1 VLFGRPH
8 RDDEPGIA
16 GQRVLHLA
24 RAQVL
29 EPQGAGLNGRV
40 AHWEVATVVTA
51 AALAGWLRSPH
62 LGLAAAALAAG
73 VAAVV
78 LAVRTRPVVGALIG
92 AAVLFGVGTALRTSA
107 RVADAETAWD
117 ADRVGVR
124 WRLVAA
130 AGRRLDTELARAVA
144 VVRTLADAGSR
155 AATLD
160 REAAF
165 ADLADAVGR
174 ETPERGIMVF
184 DSVGQPWAWGGRHR
198 MAASRAVG
206 LEVRITPFYAVLS
219 AGRQGAGGRHVVAHV
234 LLAADSVVP
243 DAHRALAES
252 FARASGVRLEVF
264 PPGGGPQLEDVF
276 DYCVPACSSP
286 DVVPD
291 TLFSV
296 RLVPPSQGAY
306 RGRLLASGTARVA
319 GAAAA
324 ILVLPILLG
333 GLGGRA
339 LGLAGLGAALVF
351 SGVGRDLPFGRLFSP
366 ATFYADLLGPFSASG
381 GALIVVAVLVVVAV
395 VGVWERAGRLRAALA
410 AALLVVLGAPW
421 FLWRLAGG
429 ITPPIEGAD
438 AGLWMAWQLT
448 LALAGAAVLLGA
460 AALARVGQAPR
471 GTGWTAAAAVAGG
484 VALAGLALGLWVPG
498 GGWPAWHALLWCP
511 VFALAVLPARRFV
524 TMALV
529 AVAAGTHASALVW
542 GAAADGRVLQ
552 ADRDAAAVRQGSDPI
567 ALGLLERFGS
577 TVERGPLPAT
587 AAELYQRWQRSPLEA
602 DRYPAVL
609 GIWDSAGTQRVR
621 LALAELSS
629 LTPELVRGIAREAGA
644 LGIVVVEGVSAA
656 SDVHYV
662 LAVPMRNGRVLSVGL
677 GPRTRII
684 QPVRVARF
692 LRGERVLPPPYS
704 LSVGPA
710 LADEPADGMRWRR
723 DGWVA
728 RGEARTTLG
737 ATTRRI
743 VAEVPLGTPG
753 SLLVRGTLVV
763 VTDLAV
769 LLLLWALGN
778 HVAGRR
784 TAATAPALFG
794 RRSYRR
800 RLALAF
806 AVFFVVP
813 TVVFAAWVAARLGE
827 EGRRSRDVATRQ
839 ILAEAAGDPRTR
851 AGGVD
856 LPEVLGALSGRLD
869 AELLLYDRA
878 ELRGTSAPILAEL
891 GVVDWYLAPEVVRS
905 LGMRGDLEADTDQ
918 WIAGRPTRVGY
929 RELDVGGPAELVL
942 AAPRLLEDPA
952 TLRNEQDLIFGL
964 LVVTLGGLVAALGLA
979 AVAARALA
987 TPVQALQR
995 AAEQVGR
1002 GELPSPFSP
1011 DAPDEFAPVM
1021 EAFDRMATDVRR
1033 SQAALEAARQ
1043 RTAAVLR
1050 NVATGVVALDDA
1062 WRIVTSNPRAEE
1074 LLGVIL
1080 HAGDVLDA
1088 VSPPGWIP
1096 LWEWVAAVSRGADD
1110 PEPRE
1115 FAIGD
1120 RQIRAQVAPLV
1131 GAARGWVVALDD
1143 VTDLSRVVRV
1153 LAWGELA
1160 RQIAHEIK
1168 NPLTPIRLGVQHL
1181 RRAYEAPRQDFGEV
1195 LDHTSRQILAEIERL
1210 DAVARAFSRFGAPPA
1225 GQEPL
1230 ARVDAAA
1237 VAQDTAALYALGE
1250 QGRVAVAGTRP
1261 LMVHARRD
1269 ELKEVLINLVENARA
1284 AGAANVTI
1292 RLAGGADAAITVEDD
1307 GPGISADD
1315 LPRVL
1320 DPQFS
1325 TTTSGAG
1332 LGLAICRRLVESW
1345 DGRIGVESAPGAG
1358 TTVRLELRPA

>member
-1 VLFGRPH
+1 V
-8 RDDEPGIA
+8 
-16 GQRVLHLA
+16 HLA
-24 RAQVL
+24 RTQVL
-29 EPQGAGLNGRV
+29 ETQGAGLNGRV
-40 AHWEVATVVTA
+40 AHWEIATVVTA
-51 AALAGWLRSPH
+51 AVLAGWLRSPH
-62 LGLAAAALAAG
+62 LGMAAGALVAG
-73 VAAVV
+73 VAAAV
-78 LAVRTRPVVGALIG
+78 LAARSRRLMTGVAIG
-92 AAVLFGVGTALRTSA
+92 ATVLFGVGIALRTSA
-107 RVADAETAWD
+107 RVAKAETAWD
-117 ADRVGVR
+117 PDSVGVR

-144 VVRTLADAGSR
+144 DVRTLAEAGSQ
-155 AATLD
+155 AAGRD
-160 REAAF
+160 RDAAF
-165 ADLADAVGR
+165 SVLADAVGR
-174 ETPERGIMVF
+174 GGPERGVMVF
-184 DSVGQPWAWGGRHR
+184 DSVGRPWAWGGRHR
-198 MAASRAVG
+198 MSASNAIG

-219 AGRQGAGGRHVVAHV
+219 AGRQSATGRRAVAHV

-243 DAHRALAES
+243 DAHRALAEG

-264 PPGGGPQLEDVF
+264 PPGGGPQLADVF
-276 DYCVPACSSP
+276 DYCVPACTSR
-286 DVVPD
+286 DIVPD

-296 RLVPPSQGAY
+296 RLVPPTQGAY
-306 RGRLLASGTARVA
+306 RRWLVEAGTARVA
-319 GAAAA
+319 GAAA
-324 ILVLPILLG
+324 VLLIIPILLG
-333 GLGGRA
+333 GVGGRA
-339 LGLAGLGAALVF
+339 LGVAGLGAALVF
-351 SGVGRDLPFGRLFSP
+351 GSVGRDLPFGRVFSP
-366 ATFYADLLGPFSASG
+366 ATYYADLLGPFSASG
-381 GALIVVAVLVVVAV
+381 GALIVVAVLVTVAI
-395 VGVWERAGRLRAALA
+395 VGMWERPWRVRAALGA
-410 AALLVVLGAPW
+410 AFVVILGAPV
-421 FLWRLAGG
+421 LLRRLATG

-438 AGLWMAWQLT
+438 ARLWMAWQFT
-448 LALAGAAVLLGA
+448 LAAAGAAVLIGA
-460 AALARVGQAPR
+460 AALARFGKAPR
-471 GTGWTAAAAVAGG
+471 GTPWTAVAAVVGSA
-484 VALAGLALGLWVPG
+484 ALAGLALAVWMPR
-498 GGWPAWHALLWCP
+498 GGWPAWHTLLWCP
-511 VFALAVLPARRFV
+511 VFALAILPAGRLATV
-524 TMALV
+524 ALV
-529 AVAAGTHASALVW
+529 ALASGTYASALVW

-552 ADRDAAAVRQGSDPI
+552 ADRDAEAVRQGSDPI
-567 ALGLLERFGS
+567 ALGLLERFGGS
-577 TVERGPLPAT
+577 VEQGPPPRT

-621 LALAELSS
+621 LALADLAS
-629 LTPELVRGIAREAGA
+629 LTPELVRGIVLEAGTF
-644 LGIVVVEGVSAA
+644 GIVVIEGVSAA
-656 SDVHYV
+656 TDVHYV

-677 GPRTRII
+677 GPRTQMIR
-684 QPVRVARF
+684 PVRVARF
-692 LRGERVLPPPYS
+692 LRGERVLSPPYG
-704 LSVGPA
+704 LSVGPV
-710 LADEPADGMRWRR
+710 LADEPSDGMRWGR
-723 DGWVA
+723 DGRVA
-728 RGEARTTLG
+728 RGEVRTVMGT
-737 ATTRRI
+737 AMRRI
-743 VAEVPLGTPG
+743 VAEVSLGTPG
-753 SLLVRGTLVV
+753 SLFIRGTLVV
-763 VTDLAV
+763 VADFV
-769 LLLLWALGN
+769 LLVLLWGLGE

-784 TAATAPALFG
+784 VLTTAARGLLG
-794 RRSYRR
+794 RRSYQR
-800 RLALAF
+800 RLAVAF

-813 TVVFAAWVAARLGE
+813 TVAFAAWLAARLRE
-827 EGRRSRDVATRQ
+827 EGHRSRDVATRQ
-839 ILAEAAGDPRTR
+839 ILAEAAGDARTL
-851 AGGVD
+851 AGSLD
-856 LPEVLGALSGRLD
+856 LPEGLQALSGRLD

-891 GVVDWYLAPEVVRS
+891 GVVDWYLAPDVVRS
-905 LGMRGDLEADTDQ
+905 LGMRGDLEADMDQ

-929 RELDVGGPAELVL
+929 RKLEVGAPAELVL
-942 AAPRLLEDPA
+942 AVPRLLEDPA
-952 TLRNEQDLIFGL
+952 TLRNEQDVIFGL

-979 AVAARALA
+979 AVAARTLA

-1002 GELPSPFSP
+1002 GELPSPISP
-1011 DAPDEFAPVM
+1011 DAPGEFAPVM
-1021 EAFDRMATDVRR
+1021 EAFDRMAADVRR

-1080 HAGDVLDA
+1080 HAGDVLEE
-1088 VSPPGWIP
+1088 VSPPTWAP
-1096 LWEWVAAVSRGADD
+1096 LWGWVAAVSRGADD
-1110 PEPRE
+1110 SEPRE

-1181 RRAYEAPRQDFGEV
+1181 QRAYEAPRGDFGEV

-1250 QGRVAVAGTRP
+1250 QGRVVVTGARP
-1261 LMVHARRD
+1261 LMVRARPD

-1284 AGAANVTI
+1284 AGAANVAI
-1292 RLAGGADAAITVEDD
+1292 RLSDGTESTIAVEDD
-1307 GPGISADD
+1307 GPGIAAAD

-1332 LGLAICRRLVESW
+1332 LGLTICRRLVESW
-1345 DGRIGVESAPGAG
+1345 DGRISVESSPGRG
-1358 TTVRLELRPA
+1358 TTVRLVLRSAGERNGGMDRMTG

>member
-1 VLFGRPH
+1 VPH
-8 RDDEPGIA
+8 LG
-16 GQRVLHLA
+16 

-29 EPQGAGLNGRV
+29 ETQGAGLKGRV
-40 AHWEVATVVTA
+40 AHWEVAVVVTA
-51 AALAGWLRSPH
+51 AVLAGWLRSPH
-62 LGLAAAALAAG
+62 LGMAGGALVAG
-73 VAAVV
+73 VVAAV
-78 LAVRTRPVVGALIG
+78 LAARTRPVAGIAIG
-92 AAVLFGVGTALRTSA
+92 AAALFGVGIALRTSA
-107 RVADAETAWD
+107 RVAEAETAWAVD
-117 ADRVGVR
+117 SVGVR

-144 VVRTLADAGSR
+144 DVRSLAEAGGR
-155 AATLD
+155 AAGLE
-160 REAAF
+160 REPAF
-165 ADLADAVGR
+165 AALADAVGR
-174 ETPERGIMVF
+174 AGPERGVMVV
-184 DSVGQPWAWGGRHR
+184 DSAGRPWAWGGRHR
-198 MAASRAVG
+198 MPASSAVG

-219 AGRQGAGGRHVVAHV
+219 AGRQGGAGRRAVAHV

-243 DAHRALAES
+243 DAHRALAEG

-264 PPGGGPQLEDVF
+264 PPGGGPLLEDVF
-276 DYCVPACSSP
+276 DYCVPGCSST
-286 DVVPD
+286 DIVPD

-296 RLVPPSQGAY
+296 RLVPPTQGAY
-306 RGRLLASGTARVA
+306 RRRLLEAGTARVA
-319 GAAAA
+319 AAAVA
-324 ILVLPILLG
+324 LLVIPVVLG
-333 GLGGRA
+333 GIGGRA
-339 LGLAGLGAALVF
+339 LGLAGLGATLVF
-351 SGVGRDLPFGRLFSP
+351 GNVGRDLPFGRFFSP
-366 ATFYADLLGPFSASG
+366 ATYYADLLGPFSASG
-381 GALIVVAVLVVVAV
+381 GALVVLAVLVIAAIVAI
-395 VGVWERAGRLRAALA
+395 WERPWRVRAALGA
-410 AALLVVLGAPW
+410 AVLVALGSPLL
-421 FLWRLAGG
+421 LLRLAAG
-429 ITPPIEGAD
+429 ITPPNEGAD
-438 AGLWMAWQLT
+438 ATLWMGWQLT
-448 LALAGAAVLLGA
+448 LAAAGAATLLGA
-460 AALARVGQAPR
+460 GALARFGRVPR
-471 GTGWTAAAAVAGG
+471 GTAWTALAAVAGTVLLG
-484 VALAGLALGLWVPG
+484 GLGLAVWTPG
-498 GGWPAWHALLWCP
+498 GGWPAWHALLWAP
-511 VFALAVLPARRFV
+511 VFALAVLPARRPV
-524 TMALV
+524 TIALV
-529 AVAAGTHASALVW
+529 AVASGTYASVLAW

-567 ALGLLERFGS
+567 ALGLLERFGGS
-577 TVERGPLPAT
+577 VEQGPPPRT

-609 GIWDSAGTQRVR
+609 GIWDSTGTERVR
-621 LALAELSS
+621 LALADLSG
-629 LTPELVRGIAREAGA
+629 LTPERVRGIVLEAGSLA
-644 LGIVVVEGVSAA
+644 LVVVEGVSAVT
-656 SDVHYV
+656 DVHYV

-677 GPRTRII
+677 GPRTRMIR
-684 QPVRVARF
+684 PVRVARF
-692 LRGERVLPPPYS
+692 LRGERVLSPPYS
-704 LSVGPA
+704 LSAGPV
-710 LADEPADGMRWRR
+710 LTDERSDAMRWRR
-723 DGWVA
+723 DHWVV
-728 RGEARTTLG
+728 RGEVRTTIG
-737 ATTRRI
+737 ASLRRI

-753 SLLVRGTLVV
+753 SLLVRGTLVIVADV
-763 VTDLAV
+763 VVLV
-769 LLLLWALGN
+769 LLWGLGE
-778 HVAGRR
+778 HAAGRR
-784 TAATAPALFG
+784 ILATAAPALFG

-800 RLALAF
+800 RLAVAF

-813 TVVFAAWVAARLGE
+813 TVVFAAWVAARLRE
-827 EGRRSRDVATRQ
+827 EGRRSRDVATGQ
-839 ILAEAAGDPRTR
+839 ILAEAAGDARTM

-856 LPEVLGALSGRLD
+856 LPEALQALSGRLD

-905 LGMRGDLEADTDQ
+905 LGVRGDLEVDADQ

-929 RELDVGGPAELVL
+929 RELEVGGPAELVL

-952 TLRNEQDLIFGL
+952 AVRNEQDLIFGL
-964 LVVTLGGLVAALGLA
+964 LVVTLGGFVAALGLA
-979 AVAARALA
+979 ALAARALA

-1002 GELPSPFSP
+1002 GELPRPFSP
-1011 DAPDEFAPVM
+1011 DAPGEFAPVM

-1074 LLGVIL
+1074 FLGVIL
-1080 HAGDVLDA
+1080 HAGDVLEK
-1088 VSPPGWIP
+1088 VSPPAWAP

-1110 PEPRE
+1110 SEPRE
-1115 FAIGD
+1115 FTIGD

-1181 RRAYEAPRQDFGEV
+1181 RRAYEAPRQDFGDV
-1195 LDHTSRQILAEIERL
+1195 LDRTSRQILAEIERL

-1230 ARVDAAA
+1230 AQVDAAA

-1250 QGRVAVAGTRP
+1250 QGRVAVTGAGP
-1261 LMVHARRD
+1261 LLVRARRD

-1284 AGAANVTI
+1284 AGAGNVTI
-1292 RLAGGADAAITVEDD
+1292 RLADGAEASIAVEDD
-1307 GPGISADD
+1307 GPGISPED

-1345 DGRIGVESAPGAG
+1345 EGRIAVESQPGAG
-1358 TTVRLELRPA
+1358 TTVRLVLRPA

>member
-1 VLFGRPH
+1 V
-8 RDDEPGIA
+8 
-16 GQRVLHLA
+16 
-24 RAQVL
+24 
-29 EPQGAGLNGRV
+29 
-40 AHWEVATVVTA
+40 
-51 AALAGWLRSPH
+51 LAGWLRSPH
-62 LGLAAAALAAG
+62 LGLAVAALAAG
-73 VAAVV
+73 VAAAV
-78 LAVRTRPVVGALIG
+78 LAARARSLLGVAIG

-107 RVADAETAWD
+107 QVAEAETAWD
-117 ADRVGVR
+117 ADSVGVR

-130 AGRRLDTELARAVA
+130 AGRRLGTELARAVA
-144 VVRTLADAGSR
+144 EVRGLAEAGSR

-165 ADLADAVGR
+165 DGLADAAGR
-174 ETPERGIMVF
+174 GVPERGVMVF
-184 DSVGQPWAWGGRHR
+184 DSAGRPWAWGGRHR
-198 MAASRAVG
+198 MSASSAVG

-219 AGRQGAGGRHVVAHV
+219 AGRQGAAGRRVVAHV

-243 DAHRALAES
+243 DANRALADR
-252 FARASGVRLEVF
+252 FARASGVRLELF
-264 PPGGGPQLEDVF
+264 PPGGGPLLEDVF
-276 DYCVPACSSP
+276 DYCVPACSST

-296 RLVPPSQGAY
+296 RLVPPTQGAF

-319 GAAAA
+319 GAATVL
-324 ILVLPILLG
+324 LVIPILLG
-333 GLGGRA
+333 GIGGRA
-339 LGLAGLGAALVF
+339 LGVAGLGAALVF
-351 SGVGRDLPFGRLFSP
+351 GSVGRDLPFGRLFSP
-366 ATFYADLLGPFSASG
+366 ATYYADLLGPFSASG
-381 GALIVVAVLVVVAV
+381 GALIVVAVLVTLAI
-395 VGVWERAGRLRAALA
+395 VGMWEKPWKMRAALVA
-410 AALLVVLGAPW
+410 AVLVILAAPM
-421 FLWRLAGG
+421 FLRRLAGG

-438 AGLWMAWQLT
+438 AALWMAWQLT
-448 LALAGAAVLLGA
+448 LAAAGAAALLGA
-460 AALARVGQAPR
+460 AALARFGGAPR
-471 GTGWTAAAAVAGG
+471 GTLWTALAAMLGS
-484 VALAGLALGLWVPG
+484 VALAGLALAVWMPV
-498 GGWPAWHALLWCP
+498 GGWSLWHALLWCP
-511 VFALAVLPARRFV
+511 VFALAVLPARRSASI
-524 TMALV
+524 ALV
-529 AVAAGTHASALVW
+529 AVASGTYASVLVW
-542 GAAADGRVLQ
+542 GAAADGSVLQ

-567 ALGLLERFGS
+567 ALGLLERFGGA
-577 TVERGPLPAT
+577 VQEGPPPRT

-609 GIWDSAGTQRVR
+609 GIWDSAGVQRVR
-621 LALAELSS
+621 LALADLSS
-629 LTPELVRGIAREAGA
+629 LTPELLRGIVLEAGA
-644 LGIVVVEGVSAA
+644 FGIVVVEGVSAA

-662 LAVPMRNGRVLSVGL
+662 LAVPMPNGRVLSVGL
-677 GPRTRII
+677 GPRTRMIR
-684 QPVRVARF
+684 PVRVARF

-704 LSVGPA
+704 LSVGP
-710 LADEPADGMRWRR
+710 LLTDEPSDAMRWRR
-723 DGWVA
+723 DGWMA

-737 ATTRRI
+737 TSTRRI

-753 SLLVRGTLVV
+753 SLFVRGVLVV
-763 VTDLAV
+763 VADLVV
-769 LLLLWALGN
+769 LMLLWALGE

-784 TAATAPALFG
+784 TLAMAAPRLLG

-800 RLALAF
+800 RLAVAF

-813 TVVFAAWVAARLGE
+813 TVLFAAWVAARLGE
-827 EGRRSRDVATRQ
+827 EGRRSRDLATRQ
-839 ILAEAAGDPRTR
+839 ILAEAAGDSRTL
-851 AGGVD
+851 ANGVD
-856 LPEVLGALSGRLD
+856 LPEALRVLSGHLD
-869 AELLLYDRA
+869 ADLLLYDRA

-891 GVVDWYLAPEVVRS
+891 GVVDWYLAPDVVRS
-905 LGMRGDLEADTDQ
+905 LDMRGDVEADTDQ

-929 RELDVGGPAELVL
+929 RELDVGAPEELVL
-942 AAPRLLEDPA
+942 AVPRLLEDPA
-952 TLRNEQDLIFGL
+952 ALRNEQDLIFGL
-964 LVVTLGGLVAALGLA
+964 LVVTLGGFLAALGLA

-995 AAEQVGR
+995 AAQQVGR

-1011 DAPDEFAPVM
+1011 DVPGEFAPVM
-1021 EAFDRMATDVRR
+1021 EAFDRMATDVQR

-1074 LLGVIL
+1074 FLGVIL
-1080 HAGDVLDA
+1080 HAGDVLEA
-1088 VSPPGWIP
+1088 VSPPAWAP
-1096 LWEWVAAVSRGADD
+1096 LWEWVAAVSRGADHS
-1110 PEPRE
+1110 EPRE
-1115 FAIGD
+1115 FTIGD

-1181 RRAYEAPRQDFGEV
+1181 RRAYEAPRHDFGDV

-1230 ARVDAAA
+1230 TRVDAAA
-1237 VAQDTAALYALGE
+1237 TAQDTAALYALGE
-1250 QGRVAVAGTRP
+1250 QGRVVVTGARP

-1284 AGAANVTI
+1284 AGADNVII
-1292 RLAGGADAAITVEDD
+1292 RLSDGPDASIAVEDN
-1307 GPGISADD
+1307 GPGIPAAD

-1345 DGRIGVESAPGAG
+1345 DGRISVESPPGTG
-1358 TTVRLELRPA
+1358 TTVRLFLKGVSPGTSDTDGLAGAVQE

>member
-1 VLFGRPH
+1 
-8 RDDEPGIA
+8 
-16 GQRVLHLA
+16 LA

-29 EPQGAGLNGRV
+29 ETQGAGLRGRV
-40 AHWEVATVVTA
+40 AHWEFASVVTA
-51 AALAGWLRSPH
+51 AVLAGWLRNPH
-62 LGLAAAALAAG
+62 LGIAVAG
-73 VAAVV
+73 LVAGVVAAVLAV
-78 LAVRTRPVVGALIG
+78 LAARARLVAGIAIG
-92 AAVLFGVGTALRTSA
+92 ATVLLGVGIALRTST
-107 RVADAETAWD
+107 RVAETETAWE
-117 ADRVGVR
+117 ADGVGLR
-124 WRLVAA
+124 WRLVEA
-130 AGRRLDTELARAVA
+130 AGQRLDTELARAVA
-144 VVRTLADAGSR
+144 EVRDLAEAGSR
-155 AATLD
+155 AAELGRD
-160 REAAF
+160 AAW
-165 ADLADAVGR
+165 AELAGAVARRGA
-174 ETPERGIMVF
+174 ERGVMVF
-184 DSVGQPWAWGGRHR
+184 DSAGRPWVWGGRHR
-198 MAASRAVG
+198 MPASRAVG

-219 AGRQGAGGRHVVAHV
+219 AGRQGTAGSRAVGHI

-243 DAHRALAES
+243 DADRALAEQ

-276 DYCVPACSSP
+276 DYCVPACSST
-286 DVVPD
+286 DIVPD

-296 RLVPPSQGAY
+296 RLVPPTQSAY
-306 RGRLLASGTARVA
+306 RRTVLEAGTARVA
-319 GAAAA
+319 AAA
-324 ILVLPILLG
+324 VILLLIPIVLG
-333 GLGGRA
+333 GVGGRA
-339 LGLAGLGAALVF
+339 LGVAGMGAVLVF
-351 SGVGRDLPFGRLFSP
+351 SGVGRSLPFGQLFSP
-366 ATFYADLLGPFSASG
+366 ASYYADLLGPFSASG
-381 GALIVVAVLVVVAV
+381 GALLVTAVLVVVAL
-395 VGVWERAGRLRAALA
+395 VGIGERPWRSRGALA
-410 AALLVVLGAPW
+410 AALVLVALAP
-421 FLWRLAGG
+421 LMLRRLAAG
-429 ITPPIEGAD
+429 ITPPLEGAD
-438 AGLWMAWQLT
+438 AQLWMAWQVILSVT
-448 LALAGAAVLLGA
+448 GAAVLLGA
-460 AALARVGQAPR
+460 AVLARFGRAPHS
-471 GTGWTAAAAVAGG
+471 TPWTAVASAAGS
-484 VALAGLALGLWVPG
+484 VALAGLALTLWTPG
-498 GGWPAWHALLWCP
+498 QGWPVWHALLWSP
-511 VFALAVLPARRFV
+511 VFALAVLPARRIV
-524 TMALV
+524 TLALV
-529 AVAAGTHASALVW
+529 TVVSGTFASALAW

-567 ALGLLERFGS
+567 ALGLLEQFGGS
-577 TVERGPLPAT
+577 LERGTPPRT
-587 AAELYQRWQRSPLEA
+587 AAELYQRWQRSPLEE
-602 DRYPAVL
+602 DQYPAVL
-609 GIWDSAGTQRVR
+609 SIWDSTGTERVR
-621 LALAELSS
+621 LALADLTS
-629 LTPELVRGIAREAGA
+629 LTPELVRGVAREAGA
-644 LGIVVVEGVSAA
+644 FGIVVVEGGSAA

-662 LAVPMRNGRVLSVGL
+662 LAVPMRDGRVLSVGL
-677 GPRTRII
+677 GPRTRLI

-692 LRGERVLPPPYS
+692 LRGERVLPPPYA
-704 LSVGPA
+704 LSAGPV
-710 LADEPADGMRWRR
+710 LAGATSGAMQWRR

-728 RGEARTTLG
+728 RGEMQTALG
-737 ATTRRI
+737 AGARRI
-743 VAEVPLGTPG
+743 VADVPLGTPG
-753 SLLVRGTLVV
+753 SLLLRGTLVIV
-763 VTDLAV
+763 ADLIAVV
-769 LLLLWALGN
+769 LLWSLGE

-784 TAATAPALFG
+784 ILSATVSAALG

-800 RLALAF
+800 RLAVAF

-813 TVVFAAWVAARLGE
+813 TVVFAGWVARRLGE
-827 EGRRSRDVATRQ
+827 EARRSRDVATRQ
-839 ILAEAAGDPRTR
+839 ILAEAAGDAR
-851 AGGVD
+851 ALATGTD
-856 LPEVLGALSGRLD
+856 QPDSLRALAGRVN
-869 AELLLYDRA
+869 AELLLYAGA

-891 GVVDWYLAPEVVRS
+891 GVVDWYLVPEVVEA
-905 LGMRGDLEADTDQ
+905 LGVRGDIETAADQ
-918 WIAGRPTRVGY
+918 RIAGRPTRVGY
-929 RELDVGGPAELVL
+929 RELEAGLPGDLVL
-942 AAPRLLEDPA
+942 AVPRLLEDPA
-952 TLRNEQDLIFGL
+952 TVRNEQDLIFGL

-1002 GELPSPFSP
+1002 GEQPSPFSP
-1011 DAPDEFAPVM
+1011 DAPGEFAPVM
-1021 EAFDRMATDVRR
+1021 EAFERMATDVRR

-1050 NVATGVVALDDA
+1050 NVATGVVALDEA

-1080 HAGDVLDA
+1080 HAGDVLEQ
-1088 VSPPGWIP
+1088 VSPPAWAP

-1115 FAIGD
+1115 FTIGD

-1230 ARVDAAA
+1230 AKVDAAA

-1250 QGRVAVAGTRP
+1250 QGRVTVAGPRP
-1261 LMVHARRD
+1261 VPVFARRD

-1292 RLAGGADAAITVEDD
+1292 ELTAGTEVAIAVQDD
-1307 GPGISADD
+1307 GPGISPDD

-1345 DGRIGVESAPGAG
+1345 GGHIAVESAPGNG
-1358 TTVRLELRPA
+1358 TTVRLVLQPV